1 MHPGEIP
8 LQPSCRVAANT
19 LRVLRAPGEYHRV
32 SSREAKELRSR
43 GDKLGYTQERS
54 RRWMGEVLKHGRV
67 MGPLT

>member
-1 MHPGEIP
+1 M
-8 LQPSCRVAANT
+8 
-19 LRVLRAPGEYHRV
+19 
-32 SSREAKELRSR
+32 SSREAKELKKQR